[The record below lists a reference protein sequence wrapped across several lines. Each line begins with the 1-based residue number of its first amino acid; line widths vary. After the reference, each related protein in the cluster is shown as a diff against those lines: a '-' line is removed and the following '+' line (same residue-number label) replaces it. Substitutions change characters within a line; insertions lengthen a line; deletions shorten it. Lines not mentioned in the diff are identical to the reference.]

1 MSAAV
6 AVAYAPVRERKITD
20 GDKLIRT
27 ICLEVQPMT
36 REAFAPFGE
45 MIGTRGPIEIDL
57 DGGQA
62 GFVSQMVEE
71 RPMVFDFL
79 GRHRRTEQ
87 VFSPLG
93 GAKSIIAVAM
103 PTEGDAPDP
112 NKMAAFFV
120 DGSSAFKLHRGTWH
134 TSAFPVKDQA
144 SFLVVDREG
153 TLDED
158 YDLRDLK
165 TALGVV
171 VEIRP

>member
-45 MIGTRGPIEIDL
+45 IISERGSIEIDL
-57 DGGQA
+57 DGGPA
-62 GFVSQMVEE
+62 SFVSQTVEK
-71 RPMVFDFL
+71 RPMAFDFL

-93 GAKSIIAVAM
+93 GAKSIVAVAM

-112 NKMAAFFV
+112 AKMAAFLV
-120 DGSSAFKLHRGTWH
+120 DGSFAFKLHRGTWH
-134 TSAFPVKDQA
+134 TSAFPLKDHA
-144 SFLVVDREG
+144 SFMVVDREG

>member
-1 MSAAV
+1 MSAA
-6 AVAYAPVRERKITD
+6 AVAYAPVRERKLTD

-27 ICLEVQPMT
+27 ITLEVQPMT

-45 MIGTRGPIEIDL
+45 IISERGPIEIDL

-62 GFVSQMVEE
+62 GFVAQTVEK
-71 RPMVFDFL
+71 RPLMFDFL

-103 PTEGDAPDP
+103 PTEGESPDP
-112 NKMAAFFV
+112 NKMAAFLV
-120 DGSSAFKLHRGTWH
+120 DGSCAFKLHRGTWH
-134 TSAFPVKDQA
+134 TSAFPVKDSA
-144 SFLVVDREG
+144 RFLVVDREG

-165 TALGVV
+165 TSLGIM
-171 VEIRP
+171 VEIRS

>member
-6 AVAYAPVRERKITD
+6 AVAYAPVRERKISD

-45 MIGTRGPIEIDL
+45 IISERGTIEIDL

-62 GFVSQMVEE
+62 GFVTQTVEK

-93 GAKSIIAVAM
+93 GAQSIIAVAM
-103 PTEGDAPDP
+103 QTDGDAPDP
-112 NKMAAFFV
+112 TKMAAFLV
-120 DGSSAFKLHRGTWH
+120 DGSCAFKLHRGTWH
-134 TSAFPVKDQA
+134 TSAFPVKDRA